1 MERDRQ
7 ARSEPVAPS
16 SQTERPAFT
25 HWLQSEFARQ
35 YDQTL
40 NEALPEAWLAL
51 LDAAPKR

>member
-1 MERDRQ
+1 M
-7 ARSEPVAPS
+7 APS